1 MPDFLL
7 GAGLPS
13 YPSGLKDSEV
23 ALVLPLYRAVNSL
36 GQQLSEVT
44 GNVQYTPAELGSL
57 DRVQGLRSQNL
68 MRITITAGETLG
80 YGDMLSLAITAGNI
94 IATKATAGTLT
105 KFALACMDTVGGLA
119 NGTIGTALFMQG
131 RTRGITGTIFGA
143 TYYLGTA
150 GAITATAPTT
160 DDTLKQSVGIGLGS
174 AGFFLDITPV
184 GRVVS
189 NIYKPSAAVLRVQ
202 YTDGTHQDHAV

>member
-1 MPDFLL
+1 MSEYLL

-23 ALVLPLYRAVNSL
+23 SLVFPLYRAINSL

-44 GNVQYTPAELGSL
+44 GNVQYTAGELAAL
-57 DRVQGLRSQNL
+57 DRVQGLKVQNL
-68 MRITITAGETLG
+68 MRITVTAGETLA
-80 YGDMLSLAITAGNI
+80 YGDLLALSIASGDI
-94 IATKATAGTLT
+94 IANKATSGDLS

-119 NGTIGTALFMQG
+119 AGAIGTALFMQG
-131 RTRGITGTIFGA
+131 RTRGISGTIFGA
-143 TYYLGTA
+143 TYYLGTD

-160 DDTLKQSVGIGLGS
+160 DGTLKQSVGIGLGS